1 MTARVVAFFKIV
13 RGPVS
18 SSPPRSVPSLMPPTF
33 SRRAHRGKDLRPEG
47 LDPPAADPLH
57 ARERLEVAGGSFRD
71 RTHQPIR
78 QGDGRPEPPRG
89 RRPGPPLPRPLETPP
104 PRPPPPRHPRRSPRA
119 R

>member
-71 RTHQPIR
+71 RTHPPIR
-78 QGDGRPEPPRG
+78 PADARLEPPR
-89 RRPGPPLPRPLETPP
+89 RRRLGPPLPQQLATPPHRPRDPLATRPL
-104 PRPPPPRHPRRSPRA
+104 
-119 R
+119 